1 MNNYAYLNKLFG
13 TFNGDSVLM
22 KALIFNN
29 HNFHN
34 RHGSELSHDIA
45 KCNSYFN
52 VQKLSLL

>member
-34 RHGSELSHDIA
+34 RHGSELYHDIA
-45 KCNSYFN
+45 
-52 VQKLSLL
+52 